1 MSYMNILL
9 SDDFNDDIW
18 TVWIVVYYSYC
29 DLALNMSYMWWCGW
43 CWWIIIIENI
53 INMLLL
59 LLLDY
64 APQKGQHIVVASGT
78 LSGNNFK
85 TTAFK

>member
-1 MSYMNILL
+1 
-9 SDDFNDDIW
+9 
-18 TVWIVVYYSYC
+18 VWIVVYYSYC

-59 LLLDY
+59 LLLLLVCSPKRAAY
-64 APQKGQHIVVASGT
+64 SRRFWYLVRQ
-78 LSGNNFK
+78 
-85 TTAFK
+85 